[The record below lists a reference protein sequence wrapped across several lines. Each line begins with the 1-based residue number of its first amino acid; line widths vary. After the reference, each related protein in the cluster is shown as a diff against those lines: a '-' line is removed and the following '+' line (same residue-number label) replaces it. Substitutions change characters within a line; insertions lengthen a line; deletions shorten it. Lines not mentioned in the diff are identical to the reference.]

1 MILKPRVDEV
11 AVLAQVS
18 DVDELRAA
26 PFSCFTEI
34 APFREGRIADLFPG
48 ASSRHGGQ
56 AAAPAWW
63 TDTRIDV
70 RVQHLFKV
78 RDAVVFPRWGV
89 VVTGAGEVMRLTVE
103 EAAYASPD
111 LSGLPHVRLTPE
123 GPVLDLPQGMERRG
137 RAAVALP
144 AGMANYGHFLLDGL
158 TGATALA
165 DCGLLDDFPLV
176 VPPLEP
182 WQRRH
187 LDLLGV
193 AASDSGAEAIR
204 VDEVVYTS
212 AIHHFLH
219 TPNTIYRR
227 LREIQVARAAPR
239 PGGDGPRAPRLLYLS
254 RGSANTRVMAG
265 EAALRRRLAAIG
277 FRVVEPATLSVDA
290 QVALFAGADVV
301 LGSAGAAFANVLYCR
316 PGTVVIEIQPHG
328 MENHWV
334 QRLCIVNG
342 LAGATWFCPAA
353 APNPRHPERGLRY
366 DLDLEAFLDFVRD
379 VLDQNRIARKAPR
392 PGRMGR
398 VAGRLAGLFRP

>member
-11 AVLAQVS
+11 AVLTQVS

-34 APFREGRIADLFPG
+34 APFREGRIAELFPG
-48 ASSRHGGQ
+48 ASTRHGGQ
-56 AAAPAWW
+56 AAAPGWW
-63 TDTRIDV
+63 TDTLIDI

-78 RDAVVFPRWGV
+78 RDAVVFPAWGV
-89 VVTGAGEVMRLTVE
+89 VVTGAGEVMRLTME

-123 GPVLDLPQGMERRG
+123 GPVLDLPPGVERR
-137 RAAVALP
+137 RRVAVALP

-158 TGATALA
+158 SGAAALA
-165 DCGLLDDFPLV
+165 DCGMLDDFPLV
-176 VPPLEP
+176 VPPLAP

-187 LDLLGV
+187 LELLGV
-193 AASDSGAEAIR
+193 AASESGADAIR

-219 TPNTIYRR
+219 TPNTTYRR
-227 LREIQVARAAPR
+227 LRDIQVARALPS
-239 PGGDGPRAPRLLYLS
+239 PGGDGPQRARLLYLS
-254 RGSANTRVMAG
+254 RGAGNTRVMAG
-265 EAALRRRLAAIG
+265 EAALRRRLAAMG
-277 FRVVEPATLSVDA
+277 FRVVEPAGLSVDA
-290 QVALFAGADVV
+290 QVAMFAGADVV
-301 LGSAGAAFANVLYCR
+301 LGSAGAAFANALYCR

-353 APNPRHPERGLRY
+353 APDPRHPERGLRY
-366 DLDLEAFLDFVRD
+366 DLDLDAFLAFVRD
-379 VLDQNRIARKAPR
+379 VLEQNRIPPEAPR
-392 PGRMGR
+392 RSRLGR